1 MWRRDREAYAV
12 LAFSRERRGT
22 PHAYLFCTSSSP
34 VHSLDLPEI
43 ARRRTPLSPAAG
55 YPGADARCAAAPAG
69 RNMFQGA
76 GFNVIRGSCVL
87 T

>member
-1 MWRRDREAYAV
+1 MPLREGGGAPP
-12 LAFSRERRGT
+12 R
-22 PHAYLFCTSSSP
+22 HADLFCTSSSP

-55 YPGADARCAAAPAG
+55 YSAADARPPGAG